1 MARVAALLLVLV
13 LAGGCGGAEDSD
25 AGGGVSTPSTPSPSA
40 SSTPSSTP
48 SETPSGTRTT
58 TPAPTPT
65 TRRPSRG
72 VDVSHH
78 QGTVDWRAVARDRI
92 DFAYLK
98 ATEGSGF
105 ADPRFR
111 DNARGAARAG
121 LRVGGYHF
129 FSTCSAGAPQA
140 EHFVSVLDGSAARTL
155 PPAVD
160 LELVGNCAD
169 PPPREV
175 LLREVRT
182 FIDIVERERGQR
194 VVVYAF
200 PDFEARYRFAP
211 ELDRRQWVRR
221 LGARP
226 PARDWWIW
234 QRSDDA
240 RVAGIDG
247 PADLNLM
254 RPVRP

>member
-13 LAGGCGGAEDSD
+13 LAGGCGGAEDP
-25 AGGGVSTPSTPSPSA
+25 AGAGTRETPSPTA
-40 SSTPSSTP
+40 SSTPPATATP
-48 SETPSGTRTT
+48 SRTTPS
-58 TPAPTPT
+58 PTPKT
-65 TRRPSRG
+65 SRPVRG

-78 QGTVDWRAVARDRI
+78 QGTVDWRAVARDGI

-105 ADPRFR
+105 TDPRFH
-111 DNARGAARAG
+111 DNARAAASAG

-129 FSTCSAGAPQA
+129 FSTCSPGAPQA
-140 EHFVSVLDGSAARTL
+140 EHFLSALAGSAASTL

-169 PPPREV
+169 PPPRAV
-175 LLREVRT
+175 LLQEVWT
-182 FIDIVERERGQR
+182 FIDIVERDRGQR

-234 QRSDDA
+234 QRADDA
-240 RVAGIDG
+240 QVAGIEG

>member
-1 MARVAALLLVLV
+1 MARVAALFLVLV
-13 LAGGCGGAEDSD
+13 LVSGCGGAEDP
-25 AGGGVSTPSTPSPSA
+25 AGAGTRETPSPTA
-40 SSTPSSTP
+40 SPTPSATGTSSESAP
-48 SETPSGTRTT
+48 SPR
-58 TPAPTPT
+58 PTARSPV
-65 TRRPSRG
+65 RG

-78 QGTVDWRAVARDRI
+78 QGTVDWSAVARDRI

-105 ADPRFR
+105 TDPRFHA
-111 DNARGAARAG
+111 NARAAARAG

-129 FSTCSAGAPQA
+129 FSTCSPGAPQA
-140 EHFVSVLDGSAARTL
+140 EHFLSVLAGSAARTL

-169 PPPREV
+169 PPPREE

-234 QRSDDA
+234 QRADDA
-240 RVAGIDG
+240 RVAGIEG

-254 RPVRP
+254 RPVRR